1 MPAPG
6 FHPRELS
13 PEAAAQCALFDRI
26 LERVHRDLPT
36 ALGLA
41 VSVHG
46 RGHEDGPAVLAA
58 RGCGREFVEAQLRGL
73 GGPVVDAFT
82 HQVPV
87 LSPDLWCDD
96 RWPALTAA
104 VLREK
109 AHEGGPVWER
119 LRGAVA
125 VPGVWQDDET
135 VVLSCV
141 LDEPAGV
148 DTVVNLIGYEQLI
161 TAAMVTAAAQDSTQI
176 ADMLAVLQS
185 RGAIEQAKGVIMGL
199 LRCDAETAWS
209 TLRRASHESNVK
221 LRVLAVALVEHI
233 GGAPAEQPAVAAPI
247 IPDDAARRAARLLWA
262 VLSHAPRPD
271 RDPSDGA

>member
-1 MPAPG
+1 MPAPV
-6 FHPRELS
+6 FRPREHELAG
-13 PEAAAQCALFDRI
+13 EYALFDRI
-26 LERVHRDLPT
+26 LERVQRDLPN
-36 ALGLA
+36 AVALA

-46 RGHEDGPAVLAA
+46 MGHDGPAVLSAY
-58 RGCGREFVEAQLRGL
+58 GCGREFVEAQLTGP

-87 LSPDLWCDD
+87 LSPDLRADD
-96 RWPALTAA
+96 RWPGLSVAA
-104 VLREK
+104 LRE
-109 AHEGGPVWER
+109 ALGHGLVER

-125 VPGVWQDDET
+125 VPGVWQADET

-148 DTVVNLIGYEQLI
+148 DTVVTLIGYEQLI
-161 TAAMVTAAAQDSTQI
+161 TAAMVTAAAQDSTQV
-176 ADMLAVLQS
+176 ADMLSVLQS
-185 RGAIEQAKGVIMGL
+185 RGTIEQAKGVIMGL

-233 GGAPAEQPAVAAPI
+233 GGGPAEQPTAAPI
-247 IPDDAARRAARLLWA
+247 VPDETARRAARLLWA
-262 VLSHAPRPD
+262 VLTHAPQPD
-271 RDPSDGA
+271 SEPPKGA